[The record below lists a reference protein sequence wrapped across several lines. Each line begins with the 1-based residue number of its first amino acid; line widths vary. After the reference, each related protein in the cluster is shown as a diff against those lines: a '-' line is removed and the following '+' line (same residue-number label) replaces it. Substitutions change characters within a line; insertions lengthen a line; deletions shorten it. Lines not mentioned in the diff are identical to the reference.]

1 MGLIV
6 KIAATVALSASI
18 EHPDVLTTASI
29 QNSTRAAGRVAFWWH
44 AADLHG
50 QADLVDD
57 GFVASADDATVVAR
71 LFGHLGDAERQ
82 ELLWAAGQV
91 DDVTDAAAA

>member
-1 MGLIV
+1 M
-6 KIAATVALSASI
+6 SM
-18 EHPDVLTTASI
+18 TTASI

-71 LFGHLGDAERQ
+71 LFGHLDDAERQ

>member
-1 MGLIV
+1 MI
-6 KIAATVALSASI
+6 
-18 EHPDVLTTASI
+18 TASI
-29 QNSTRAAGRVAFWWH
+29 QNSIRTAERVAFWWH

-50 QADLVDD
+50 RADLVDE

-71 LFGHLGDAERQ
+71 LFGHLTDAERQ

-91 DDVTDAAAA
+91 DDATTTAAA